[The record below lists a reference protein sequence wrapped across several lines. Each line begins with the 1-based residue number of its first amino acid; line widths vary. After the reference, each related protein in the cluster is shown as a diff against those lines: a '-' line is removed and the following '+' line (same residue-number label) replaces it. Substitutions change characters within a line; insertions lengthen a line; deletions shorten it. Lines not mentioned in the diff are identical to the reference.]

1 MELHQLRYFV
11 AVAEAGSASRAAAR
25 SRVAQPSLSQ
35 QILKLEQALGKRLFD
50 RLGRGMALTDA
61 GRALLPRAKRILA
74 EVRDAEVWA
83 GRSDDDEAP
92 SLRVGAI
99 PTMAPYLLPAAL
111 ARTRVALPRC
121 EITVREGL
129 TETLVEAIIDGEIE
143 AALMSTPPVDDRLDA
158 GTFGHEELLAVVPA
172 SWTAV
177 PDGVLALADLRDQP
191 AVLLEEVHCLG
202 RQVES
207 FCASRKLA
215 PRVVCRT
222 TQLSTILEMVG
233 LGMGFSLVPAMA
245 ARPHPGLRFVRVKA
259 PGPRRPLVF
268 VTRRGRTPGKAGLAL
283 LAALAAAGRDL
294 ADQKKAPG
302 RSEDRPGARRGLRGD
317 QQPTSKSVTK
327 SS

>member
-35 QILKLEQALGKRLFD
+35 QVMKLEQSLGKRLFD

-61 GRALLPRAKRILA
+61 GRAFLPRAKRILA

-83 GRSDDDEAP
+83 GRDGDEDAS

-99 PTMAPYLLPAAL
+99 PTMAPFLLPAAL
-111 ARTRVALPRC
+111 ARTRAALPHC

-129 TETLVEAIIDGEIE
+129 TETLVEALVDGEIDC
-143 AALMSTPPVDDRLDA
+143 ALMSTPPADDRLDA
-158 GTFGHEELLAVVPA
+158 VTFGEEELLAVIPA
-172 SWTAV
+172 SWTDV
-177 PDGVLALADLRDQP
+177 PAGVLALADLRDQP

-207 FCASRKLA
+207 FCAARKLA

-233 LGMGFSLVPAMA
+233 LGLGFSLIPEMA
-245 ARPHPGLRFVRVKA
+245 AAEHPGRRFARVKA
-259 PGPRRPLVF
+259 PRPRRPLVL
-268 VTRRGRTPGKAGLAL
+268 VWRTGRTRGRASLEL
-283 LAALAAAGRDL
+283 LAALS
-294 ADQKKAPG
+294 APG
-302 RSEDRPGARRGLRGD
+302 KKESAGPTGGRTGARRGSGAPAA
-317 QQPTSKSVTK
+317 QQPTSKSFTK
-327 SS
+327 SL